1 MQNSYQSRTVPAT
14 LTQTDPQLAALLAE
28 EETRQRFKI
37 RLIASENY
45 VSSAVRE
52 ACASIITNQYSEG
65 YPGARYYEGQ
75 QIVDQ
80 VERLAGC

>member
-1 MQNSYQSRTVPAT
+1 MQNSYQSRTIPAT

-52 ACASIITNQYSEG
+52 ACDLLLQANGHYTALLTPYLPPAAQG
-65 YPGARYYEGQ
+65 TQP
-75 QIVDQ
+75 
-80 VERLAGC
+80 